1 MSIHPRV
8 IAAALALLLISLLH
22 GCCETAPRTAA
33 VNEPRPLFDGHTL
46 SGWQGLVGN
55 PYSRAEMSSE
65 QRLEAQAQ
73 ADLHMRKHWRI
84 DEATLIFDGHGSHL
98 CTIES
103 FGDFVLELEWMI
115 EPGGDSGIYL
125 RGSPQVQ
132 IRRALQQPAGSLAA
146 TRGCRSPARPVESLS
161 YRDARGAGDGG
172 PQWPARRRCGGAR
185 ELLEEGFAD
194 SRSRSHRTAI
204 PRQQA
209 PVSEPDNPAI
219 ILDFE
224 SYSASE
230 AVDSKNYLQTGP
242 PPKRIASITVS
253 KPFVFHC

>member
-1 MSIHPRV
+1 MSIQHRCFTTV
-8 IAAALALLLISLLH
+8 LAMLLISLLH
-22 GCCETAPRTAA
+22 GCCEPAPRTAS
-33 VNEPRPLFDGHTL
+33 VIGSRPLFDGNTL

-132 IRRALQQPAGSLAA
+132 IWDIQQHPEGSGGLYNNQQGASLPLVAADLPPGQWNHFRIEMRGVQVTVDLNGQRVVDAVALENYWRRDLPIPGRGPIELQSHGSRLQFRNLTIQP
-146 TRGCRSPARPVESLS
+146 
-161 YRDARGAGDGG
+161 
-172 PQWPARRRCGGAR
+172 
-185 ELLEEGFAD
+185 
-194 SRSRSHRTAI
+194 
-204 PRQQA
+204 
-209 PVSEPDNPAI
+209 
-219 ILDFE
+219 
-224 SYSASE
+224 
-230 AVDSKNYLQTGP
+230 
-242 PPKRIASITVS
+242 
-253 KPFVFHC
+253 